1 MSKAFASQADMAD
14 KKITFEQLSAHCWAY
29 TAEGDPNSGVIIG
42 EKYILVSDATATP
55 AMARDLIAKIRTVSD
70 KPIKYVLLTHYHA
83 VRVLGA
89 SAYFAEGA
97 SEIIASQGTYELIVE
112 RGAQD
117 MKSEMERFPRLF
129 RGADSIPGLTW
140 PTLVIGG
147 GDPFKGELP
156 GKLTVDLGGVKVQ
169 IWSPGAGHTRG
180 DTIAWVEEEKVL
192 FSGDLVEYEAGV
204 YTGDAQLE
212 EWPATL
218 EALRALGAEAIV
230 PGRGEAMKGAADVN
244 KALDYTK
251 RWVTTLDPTE
261 HQFVTAVVCL
271 GLFTAA
277 RISEQ
282 VRSGIGSLPRGQ
294 RFAGMALGLT
304 TPQVYR
310 YVILPMAFR
319 IIIPPLTSE
328 SMNIVKNS
336 SVAFA
341 VSIPELTLFAM
352 QAQEETSR
360 GVEVYLAV
368 TVLYVITAFA
378 INRVMAF
385 LEKRSR
391 VPGMVASTGS
401 GGH

>member
-1 MSKAFASQADMAD
+1 MTKAFASQADLED

-42 EKYILVSDATATP
+42 DKYILVSDATATP

-156 GKLTVDLGGVKVQ
+156 GRLTVDLGGVKVQ

-204 YTGDAQLE
+204 YTGDAQLA

-251 RWVTTLDPTE
+251 RWVE
-261 HQFVTAVVCL
+261 
-271 GLFTAA
+271 
-277 RISEQ
+277 
-282 VRSGIGSLPRGQ
+282 
-294 RFAGMALGLT
+294 
-304 TPQVYR
+304 
-310 YVILPMAFR
+310 
-319 IIIPPLTSE
+319 
-328 SMNIVKNS
+328 
-336 SVAFA
+336 
-341 VSIPELTLFAM
+341 TLFAAGKEAAAAGM
-352 QAQEETSR
+352 DLKAAMAHTRKSMDPVFGHVFIYEHCLPFDVSR
-360 GVEVYLAV
+360 AFDEASG
-368 TVLYVITAFA
+368 IKNPRIWTAERDKEMWA
-378 INRVMAF
+378 A
-385 LEKRSR
+385 LQS
-391 VPGMVASTGS
+391 
-401 GGH
+401 